1 MISIHELLIQFIYNH
16 KIKIIF
22 YILFTIVSYPL
33 QNIYIPDYYGKVISS
48 FKDGTD
54 LIYMVKI
61 LLFLYVLG
69 RIFDELVLYCQYLI
83 LPDFSEYITGAI
95 FSLVVNNFNYD
106 FENIKI
112 GEIISKLTKMPDIL
126 FNYINL
132 FRLDFLKQLF
142 IFIAA
147 FIHYSTISNTI
158 VGAFAFFIVVHYVYF
173 FVMLKYF
180 YGCNKKVN
188 IFQDIVYENLNDT
201 MQNISSVYSLN
212 QQDYEKKR
220 FYEFSFADYKKVFG
234 ESYLLY
240 LWSFGLWAIVNI
252 AMFVI
257 LNYIL
262 YRSYK
267 QKIITSGQLVSSF
280 VITWSI
286 LSVYQRAI
294 DSAWDLSEVYGTLY
308 NVEDYFN
315 DIAEKNKSLKP
326 PVDEKSSFKDGDII
340 ISGVYHKYKNEN
352 KKDEEL
358 ENEEIENDSDNK
370 DEIHEN
376 YENNE
381 NKEIDNFILENISIT
396 IKKGE
401 KVAFIGKIGSG
412 KSTLVKLIM
421 GYQPLIMGSIT
432 IGGVSVNDMTNE
444 DIRKNIFY
452 IPQKPKLFNRTLYDN
467 IVYGIDNK
475 PSKEQI
481 LDIMQLY
488 GIHFK
493 MDLDE
498 KVGVEGNSISGG
510 QRQMVWL
517 LRALLHPASILI
529 MDEPTS
535 ALDPTNKTLINSI
548 IKKSSVTK
556 TVIIVSHDRIDSSFR
571 KIRFEDGKLKEYT
584 YDF

>member
-1 MISIHELLIQFIYNH
+1 
-16 KIKIIF
+16 
-22 YILFTIVSYPL
+22 
-33 QNIYIPDYYGKVISS
+33 
-48 FKDGTD
+48 
-54 LIYMVKI
+54 
-61 LLFLYVLG
+61 
-69 RIFDELVLYCQYLI
+69 
-83 LPDFSEYITGAI
+83 
-95 FSLVVNNFNYD
+95 LVVNNFNYD

-126 FNYINL
+126 FNYSNL

-147 FIHYSTISNTI
+147 FIHYSTISETI
-158 VGAFAFFIVVHYVYF
+158 VYAFALFIVVHYVYF

-212 QQDYEKKR
+212 QQEYEKKR
-220 FYEFSFADYKKVFG
+220 FYEFSFADYKEIFG
-234 ESYLLY
+234 ETYTYY

-262 YRSYK
+262 YRSYTK
-267 QKIITSGQLVSSF
+267 KIITSGQLVSSF

-286 LSVYQRAI
+286 ISVYQKAI

-315 DIAEKNKSLKP
+315 NIAEKNKSLKP
-326 PVDEKSSFKDGDII
+326 SSGESSTFKNGDIV
-340 ISGVYHKYKNEN
+340 ISGVYHKYSSEKRDQ
-352 KKDEEL
+352 DEKY
-358 ENEEIENDSDNK
+358 DD
-370 DEIHEN
+370 D
-376 YENNE
+376 
-381 NKEIDNFILENISIT
+381 FVLENISIT
-396 IKKGE
+396 VKKGE

-421 GYQPLIMGSIT
+421 GYQPLVMGSIT
-432 IGGVSVNDMTNE
+432 IGGVSVNDMSND
-444 DIRKNIFY
+444 DIRNNIFY
-452 IPQKPKLFNRTLYDN
+452 IPQKPKLFNRTLYEN
-467 IVYGIDNK
+467 IVYGIDRK

-481 LDIMQLY
+481 LDIMKLY
-488 GIHFK
+488 DIHFK

-498 KVGVEGNSISGG
+498 KVGVEGNSVSGG

-517 LRALLHPASILI
+517 LRALLHPAPILI

-535 ALDPTNKTLINSI
+535 ALDPTNKNLINSI
-548 IKKSSVTK
+548 IKKTSVNK
-556 TVIIVSHDRIDSSFR
+556 TVIIVSHDKIDASFR
-571 KIRFEDGKLKEYT
+571 KIRFEDGKLTEYE

>member
-1 MISIHELLIQFIYNH
+1 MISIHELLIQFTYTHKFTVIIYLLVT
-16 KIKIIF
+16 II
-22 YILFTIVSYPL
+22 SYPL
-33 QNIYIPDYYGKVISS
+33 INIYIPDYYGKVISS

-54 LIYMVKI
+54 LIYMVKM
-61 LLFLYVLG
+61 LLLLYVIG

-83 LPDFSEYITGAI
+83 LPNFSEYITSSI
-95 FSLVVNNFNYD
+95 FALVINNFKYD

-126 FNYINL
+126 FSYSNL
-132 FRLDFLKQLF
+132 IRIDFLKQLI

-147 FIHYSTISNTI
+147 FIHYSSISKTI
-158 VGAFAFFIVVHYVYF
+158 VIAFAGFIIIHYIYF

-188 IFQDIVYENLNDT
+188 IFQDNVYENLNDT

-212 QQDYEKKR
+212 QQEYEKKR
-220 FYEFSFADYKKVFG
+220 FYEYSFADYKEIFG
-234 ESYLLY
+234 ETYIYY

-252 AMFVI
+252 SMFVI

-262 YRSYK
+262 YKSYTK
-267 QKIITSGQLVSSF
+267 KIITSGQLVSSF

-286 LSVYQRAI
+286 LGVYQKAI

-308 NVEDYFN
+308 NLEDYFN
-315 DIAEKNKSLKP
+315 DLAKKNKSLKP
-326 PVDEKSSFKDGDII
+326 ETDKKTFKDGDIV
-340 ISGVYHKYKNEN
+340 ISGVYHKYKTPLRDTASGNEP
-352 KKDEEL
+352 KQ
-358 ENEEIENDSDNK
+358 
-370 DEIHEN
+370 
-376 YENNE
+376 YET
-381 NKEIDNFILENISIT
+381 IQDDDDFVLENISMT

-421 GYQPLIMGSIT
+421 GYQPLVMGSIT
-432 IGGVSVNDMTNE
+432 IGGVSVNDMSDD

-467 IVYGIDNK
+467 IVYGMVSK
-475 PSKEQI
+475 PSKEKI
-481 LDIMQLY
+481 LDIMKLY
-488 GIHFK
+488 DIHFK
-493 MDLDE
+493 MDMDE

-535 ALDPTNKTLINSI
+535 ALDPTNKQLINSI
-548 IKKSSVTK
+548 IKKTSVQK
-556 TVIIVSHDRIDSSFR
+556 TVIIVSHDKIDSSFR
-571 KIRFEDGKLKEYT
+571 KIRFEDGKLTE
-584 YDF
+584 YDFDF